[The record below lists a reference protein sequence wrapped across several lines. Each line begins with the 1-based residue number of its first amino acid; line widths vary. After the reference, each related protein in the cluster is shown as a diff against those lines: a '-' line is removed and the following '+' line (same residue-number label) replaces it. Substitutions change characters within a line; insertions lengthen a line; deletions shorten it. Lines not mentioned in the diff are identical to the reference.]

1 MDSGSWPGGSIK
13 VREII
18 SDHTSAVAYDFRS
31 RFGVSYL
38 DIGRSMT
45 YLEATHLIA
54 ILVQSSDSWL
64 CSALADWKHPV
75 SNEWTVL
82 ANVYDLLAQV
92 NSKKKPKPYQRP
104 WKTTDTSK
112 LGSKNVQS
120 RSDVIKRLNQM
131 NNRKSEE

>member
-31 RFGVSYL
+31 QFGVSYL
-38 DIGRSMT
+38 EIGRSLT
-45 YLEATHLIA
+45 YLEASHLIA
-54 ILVQSSDSWL
+54 ILIQSSDSWL
-64 CSALADWKHPV
+64 CAAVAEWKYPV

-82 ANVYDLLAQV
+82 ANTYDLLAQV

-104 WKTTDTSK
+104 WKDPSSNK
-112 LGSKNVQS
+112 LGSNSKQS
-120 RSDVIKRLNQM
+120 RSDVIRRLNQM
-131 NNRKSEE
+131 NNRKLEE